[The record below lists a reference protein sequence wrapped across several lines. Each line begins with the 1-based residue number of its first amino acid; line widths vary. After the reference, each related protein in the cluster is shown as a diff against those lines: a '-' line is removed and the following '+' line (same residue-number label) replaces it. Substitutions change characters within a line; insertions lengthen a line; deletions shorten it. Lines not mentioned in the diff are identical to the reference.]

1 MKNRFWYFSDKKLT
15 GLTVGLLLFIFIL
28 FFADLEPGKPEI
40 TRTCAIAALMA
51 VWWVT
56 ESIPLSV
63 TALLPVVLFPLL
75 GILDGKEI
83 SGAYFNHIIF
93 IFIGGFIMAL
103 AMEKW
108 NLHRRIAL
116 KILLWVG
123 VSPGKILL
131 GCMLATSVLSMWIS
145 NTATAMMM
153 IPIVTSI
160 IIKIEENLGKNELS
174 GYATGLLLG
183 IAYSASIGGIATI
196 VGTPP
201 NLICVRMLNILYTG
215 APEILFNQ
223 WILFAFPLAAVMFV
237 IVWLIL
243 KFLYAKNI
251 QITGLSQ
258 ESIKEQYN
266 TAGKSSYEEKI
277 VFILFILLALLW
289 ITRPGFKFNS
299 FSIPGWGALFSYSKY
314 INDGT
319 VAIFIAVILFIIPA
333 KSSRSKR
340 LMDWE
345 TANKLPWNIVILF
358 GGGFAL
364 AMGFEKSGLSLWLA
378 NQLTGSLNINP
389 LLYVLVIVALMTFL
403 TELTSNT
410 ASTQMLLPVFAS
422 MAVGLGINPLLFMVP
437 VTLAASFAFMLP
449 TATPP
454 NAIIF
459 GTNRVSINS
468 MIRTG
473 FIINMAGIL
482 IITLVTYL
490 LLGTVFRIEPFVLPE
505 WAITR

>member
-1 MKNRFWYFSDKKLT
+1 MNSRFTGFSNKKYI
-15 GLTVGLLLFIFIL
+15 GLTIGFLLFFFIL
-28 FFADLEPGKPEI
+28 LFTDLEPGKPEI
-40 TRTCAIAALMA
+40 TRACAIAVLMA

-56 ESIPLSV
+56 EAIPLSV

-75 GILDGKEI
+75 GVLDGKEI
-83 SGAYFNHIIF
+83 SKAYFNHIIF

-108 NLHRRIAL
+108 NLHKRIAL
-116 KILLWVG
+116 KILLLVG
-123 VSPGKILL
+123 VSPGRILL

-160 IIKIEENLGKNELS
+160 IIKIEESLSKNEIS
-174 GYATGLLLG
+174 RYATGLLLG

-201 NLICVRMLNILYTG
+201 NLICVRMLNILYPN

-223 WILFAFPLAAVMFV
+223 WLLFAFPLTALMFI

-243 KFLYAKNI
+243 KFSYVKKI
-251 QITGLSQ
+251 RITNLSR
-258 ESIKEQYN
+258 ESIKSQYDN
-266 TAGKSSYEEKI
+266 IGKLSYEEKI
-277 VFILFILLALLW
+277 VFILFALLALLW

-299 FSIPGWGALFSYSKY
+299 FNIPGWALLFKHSKF

-319 VAIFIAVILFIIPA
+319 VAIMIAVILFIIPA
-333 KSSRSKR
+333 KSNQAKR
-340 LMDWE
+340 IMDWE
-345 TANKLPWNIVILF
+345 TANRIPWNIVILF

-378 NQLTGSLNINP
+378 NHLAGSLNVNP
-389 LLYVLVIVALMTFL
+389 LLYILVIVALMTFL

-422 MAVGLGINPLLFMVP
+422 MAVGLKINPMIFMVP

-459 GTNRVSINS
+459 GTNRVSINN
-468 MIRTG
+468 MMRTG
-473 FIINMAGIL
+473 FVINITGIL
-482 IITLVTYL
+482 IITIITYML
-490 LLGTVFRIEPFVLPE
+490 IGKVFNIDPFVLPE

>member
-1 MKNRFWYFSDKKLT
+1 MNSRFTGFSNRKYT
-15 GLTVGLLLFIFIL
+15 GLIIGFLLFLFIIL
-28 FFADLEPGKPEI
+28 FTELEPGKPEI
-40 TRTCAIAALMA
+40 TRTCAIAVLMA
-51 VWWVT
+51 TWWVT
-56 ESIPLSV
+56 EAIPLSV

-75 GILDGKEI
+75 GVLDGKDI
-83 SGAYFNHIIF
+83 STAYFNHIIF

-108 NLHRRIAL
+108 NLHKRIAL

-123 VSPGKILL
+123 VSPGRILL
-131 GCMLATSVLSMWIS
+131 GCMLATSLLSMWIS

-160 IIKIEENLGKNELS
+160 IIKIEESLSKKELS
-174 GYATGLLLG
+174 RYATGLLLG

-201 NLICVRMLNILYTG
+201 NLICVRMLNILFAD

-223 WILFAFPLAAVMFV
+223 WLLFAFPLTVAMFI

-243 KFLYAKNI
+243 KFSYVKKIKTTN
-251 QITGLSQ
+251 LSR
-258 ESIKEQYN
+258 ESIKSQYESI
-266 TAGKSSYEEKI
+266 GKSSYEEKI

-299 FSIPGWGALFSYSKY
+299 FSIPGWSLLFKHSKY

-319 VAIFIAVILFIIPA
+319 VAVFIAVILFIIPA
-333 KSSRSKR
+333 RSDRSKR
-340 LMDWE
+340 LMDWK
-345 TANKLPWNIVILF
+345 TANRIPWNIVILF

-378 NQLTGSLNINP
+378 NQLAGGLNVNP
-389 LLYVLVIVALMTFL
+389 LVYILMIVGLMTFL

-422 MAVGLGINPLLFMVP
+422 IAVGLKINPMIFMVP

-459 GTNRVSINS
+459 GTDRVSINN

-473 FIINMAGIL
+473 FVINIVGIL
-482 IITLVTYL
+482 IVTMATYVF
-490 LLGTVFRIEPFVLPE
+490 LGIVFNIEPFVLPE
-505 WAITR
+505 WAITQ

>member
-1 MKNRFWYFSDKKLT
+1 MKSRFTGFSNKKYT
-15 GLTVGLLLFIFIL
+15 GLAVGFLLFLFIL
-28 FFADLEPGKPEI
+28 LFTDLEPGKPEI
-40 TRTCAIAALMA
+40 TRTCAIAVLMA

-75 GILDGKEI
+75 GVLDGKDI
-83 SGAYFNHIIF
+83 SKAYFNHIIF

-108 NLHRRIAL
+108 HLHKRIAL
-116 KILLWVG
+116 RILLWVG
-123 VSPGKILL
+123 VSPGRILF

-160 IIKIEENLGKNELS
+160 IIKIEESLSKNELS
-174 GYATGLLLG
+174 SYATGLLLG

-201 NLICVRMLNILYTG
+201 NLICVRMLNILYAD

-223 WILFAFPLAAVMFV
+223 WLLFAFPLTVTMFI
-237 IVWLIL
+237 IVWLLL
-243 KFLYAKNI
+243 KLTYVKKI
-251 QITGLSQ
+251 RITNLTR
-258 ESIKEQYN
+258 ESIKSQYVGM
-266 TAGKSSYEEKI
+266 GKSSYEEKI

-299 FSIPGWGALFSYSKY
+299 FTIPGWALLFKHSKY

-319 VAIFIAVILFIIPA
+319 VAILISIILFIIPA
-333 KSSRSKR
+333 RSDRAKR

-345 TANKLPWNIVILF
+345 TANRIPWNIVILF

-389 LLYVLVIVALMTFL
+389 LLYILVIVALMTFL

-422 MAVGLGINPLLFMVP
+422 MAVGLKINPMIFMVP

-459 GTNRVSINS
+459 GTNRVSINN

-473 FIINMAGIL
+473 FVINIVGIL
-482 IITLVTYL
+482 IVTLVTYVF
-490 LLGTVFRIEPFVLPE
+490 LGIIFNIEPFVLPE

>member
-1 MKNRFWYFSDKKLT
+1 MKSRFTGFSNKKLT
-15 GLTVGLLLFIFIL
+15 GLTFGFLLFLFIL
-28 FFADLEPGKPEI
+28 FFTDLEPGKPEI
-40 TRTCAIAALMA
+40 TKTCAIAALMA

-83 SGAYFNHIIF
+83 SKAYFNHIIF

-108 NLHRRIAL
+108 NLHKRIAL
-116 KILLWVG
+116 KILLWIG
-123 VSPGKILL
+123 VSPGRILF
-131 GCMLATSVLSMWIS
+131 GCMFATSVLSMWIS

-160 IIKIEENLGKNELS
+160 IIKIEESLSKNELS
-174 GYATGLLLG
+174 SYATGLLLG

-201 NLICVRMLNILYTG
+201 NLICVRMLNILYAD

-223 WILFAFPLAAVMFV
+223 WLLFAFPLTAVMFI

-243 KFLYAKNI
+243 KFTYVKNI
-251 QITGLSQ
+251 KITNLSR
-258 ESIKEQYN
+258 ESIKNQYDSI
-266 TAGKSSYEEKI
+266 GKSSYEEKI
-277 VFILFILLALLW
+277 VFILFIVLALLW
-289 ITRPGFKFNS
+289 ITRPGLKFNN
-299 FSIPGWGALFSYSKY
+299 FSIPGWALLFKHSKY

-319 VAIFIAVILFIIPA
+319 VAILIAVIFFIIPA
-333 KSSRSKR
+333 KSDRAKR

-345 TANKLPWNIVILF
+345 TANKIPWNIVILF

-378 NQLTGSLNINP
+378 NHLTGSLNINP
-389 LLYVLVIVALMTFL
+389 LVYILVIVALMTFL

-422 MAVGLGINPLLFMVP
+422 MAVGLKINPLIFMVP

-459 GTNRVSINS
+459 GTNRVSINN

-473 FIINMAGIL
+473 FVINIVGIL
-482 IITLVTYL
+482 IITLVTYAL
-490 LLGTVFRIEPFVLPE
+490 IGIVFNIEPFVLPQ

>member
-1 MKNRFWYFSDKKLT
+1 MKNRFTGFSNKKYT
-15 GLTVGLLLFIFIL
+15 GLVIGFLLFLFIL
-28 FFADLEPGKPEI
+28 LFTDLEPGKPEI
-40 TRTCAIAALMA
+40 TSTCAIAVLMA

-56 ESIPLSV
+56 ESIPLSI
-63 TALLPVVLFPLL
+63 TALLPVILFPLL

-83 SGAYFNHIIF
+83 SKAYFNHIIF

-108 NLHRRIAL
+108 NLHKRIAL

-123 VSPGKILL
+123 VSPGRILF

-160 IIKIEENLGKNELS
+160 IIKIEESLSKKELLS
-174 GYATGLLLG
+174 YATGLLLG
-183 IAYSASIGGIATI
+183 IAYSASVGGIATI

-201 NLICVRMLNILYTG
+201 NLICVRMLNILYAD

-223 WILFAFPLAAVMFV
+223 WLLFAFPLTVVMF
-237 IVWLIL
+237 IIIWLIL
-243 KFLYAKNI
+243 KLSYVKKI
-251 QITGLSQ
+251 KITNLSR
-258 ESIKEQYN
+258 ESIKSQYDN
-266 TAGKSSYEEKI
+266 IGKSSYEERI
-277 VFILFILLALLW
+277 VFILFIILALLW

-299 FSIPGWGALFSYSKY
+299 FSIPGWDLLFKQSKY

-319 VAIFIAVILFIIPA
+319 VAVLIAVILFIIPA
-333 KSSRSKR
+333 KSDRAKR

-345 TANKLPWNIVILF
+345 TANKIPWNIVILF

-378 NQLTGSLNINP
+378 NQLTGSLNITP
-389 LLYVLVIVALMTFL
+389 FIYVLLIVALMTFL

-422 MAVGLGINPLLFMVP
+422 IAVGLKLNPMIFMVP

-459 GTNRVSINS
+459 GTNRVSINN

-473 FIINMAGIL
+473 FVINIVGIIL
-482 IITLVTYL
+482 VTLVTYL
-490 LLGTVFRIEPFVLPE
+490 LLGIVFNIEPFVLPG
-505 WAITR
+505 WAITK